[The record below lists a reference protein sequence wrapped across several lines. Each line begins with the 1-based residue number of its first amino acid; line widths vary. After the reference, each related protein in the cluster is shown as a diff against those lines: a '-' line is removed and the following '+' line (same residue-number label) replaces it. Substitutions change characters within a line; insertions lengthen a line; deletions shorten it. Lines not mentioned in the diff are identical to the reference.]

1 MLYEML
7 TGMQPYQ
14 AESTEKLER
23 MIRSR
28 IAPPPAPDPCPEP
41 LRKILVKALMPDPR
55 MRYQSAAGMAG
66 DLEAF
71 RAGGPVAAMDADED
85 MDATRRT
92 SPHVEMVSEE
102 TRRTVREQPFETPRA
117 TPAPAA
123 SAPRKKATAYG
134 TAMRVVS
141 LLVAASIM
149 YGSWVVVSDYYLY
162 KHGQELA
169 RDIETEQLTDPEQIW
184 TKWSELSK
192 DHVTSLFLHGPRK
205 AVKQRLMAVTDHVI
219 DTYRNTDTPVSE
231 KDWERAR
238 TSAARALAVD
248 PDDMVRGK
256 LRIAEGH
263 LARINGTAH
272 RKPEELNLA
281 AEKFREAKRLLPTS
295 ADPELGL
302 ARLYVY
308 GMKDIDKAYDALEN
322 ARRNGYPLGPREKMQ
337 LADGYRDRADR
348 LWWDSRNVRGLPPEK
363 DQIQRAADDY
373 QRALELYEGAGSWGK
388 ALLSMVRVRMS
399 LEQVN
404 SRLNELDQNK

>member
-1 MLYEML
+1 
-7 TGMQPYQ
+7 
-14 AESTEKLER
+14 
-23 MIRSR
+23 
-28 IAPPPAPDPCPEP
+28 
-41 LRKILVKALMPDPR
+41 
-55 MRYQSAAGMAG
+55 
-66 DLEAF
+66 
-71 RAGGPVAAMDADED
+71 
-85 MDATRRT
+85 
-92 SPHVEMVSEE
+92 
-102 TRRTVREQPFETPRA
+102 
-117 TPAPAA
+117 
-123 SAPRKKATAYG
+123 
-134 TAMRVVS
+134 
-141 LLVAASIM
+141 
-149 YGSWVVVSDYYLY
+149 
-162 KHGQELA
+162 
-169 RDIETEQLTDPEQIW
+169 
-184 TKWSELSK
+184 
-192 DHVTSLFLHGPRK
+192 
-205 AVKQRLMAVTDHVI
+205 
-219 DTYRNTDTPVSE
+219 
-231 KDWERAR
+231 
-238 TSAARALAVD
+238 
-248 PDDMVRGK
+248 MVRGK

-308 GMKDIDKAYDALEN
+308 GMKDIDKAYEALEN